1 MSAIAGMWSFEGGG
15 GSAEPLSGMLRAL
28 SIYGPDSTA
37 QYSNGPIAM
46 GCCLLGLLPE
56 DSFDCQPLS
65 SQEVTALVADVRLDN
80 RQELIE
86 ALRIPNGAEM
96 ADSGILFEAWRR
108 WGKSCLNRL
117 IGAFAF
123 AVWNAREGELF
134 LARDPMGE
142 RPLYYFHSSGMF
154 AFASMP
160 KGLHTLP
167 QIGAEVDEDY
177 VANYLALAP
186 IPAEQTIFRRIVRLP
201 SGCAL
206 TVTPGKAKVSR
217 HWSMDAV
224 APLPRASDEDYLSLL
239 RERFDCAVH
248 ARLRTT
254 GAIAAQLS
262 GGLDSAS
269 VAATAARLLGAEGR
283 GLTAYTSVPRS
294 DFRAGENDD
303 HFEDEG
309 PAAASVAAL
318 YPNMRHVLVDSSS
331 TTFLDILD
339 RNEFLYDHPCY
350 GPSNEV
356 WENAIMAQAQADG
369 ATVLLN
375 GNCGNS
381 TLSYYGTP
389 ALSEWLRRGRWG
401 TLAAVAWQ
409 LRRKGSISSKSIL
422 RSALWPSLP
431 FWFRTWTDPHM
442 RGFSLDYCA
451 LRPEIVHALDLRRRA
466 LRDLNSVSPGGRG
479 QLANL
484 LALGDVSETNIA
496 PQAGWRLDFRDPT
509 FDRRIVEFCL
519 AVPLEQFLRGGQ
531 LRSLARRAMADRL
544 PPSTLARTKRGR
556 QSADW
561 YVSLSRLK
569 REMQAEVA
577 LLEDSPLASRM
588 LDLPRMRRLID
599 SFPSSGF
606 DRSKIQGSYHAA
618 LTRGFSVGRFL
629 RRHDPHLR
637 QPFNADASATA
648 YS

>member
-1 MSAIAGMWSFEGGG
+1 MSAIAGTWSFEG
-15 GSAEPLSGMLRAL
+15 SVNSVETASRMLRAL

-46 GCCLLGLLPE
+46 GRCLLRLLPE

-65 SQEVTALVADVRLDN
+65 SPEVTALVADVRLDN

-86 ALRIPNGAEM
+86 ELRILNGAEM
-96 ADSGILFEAWRR
+96 ADSGILLEAWRR
-108 WGKSCLNRL
+108 WGKGCLHRL

-123 AVWNAREGELF
+123 AVWNAQERELF
-134 LARDPMGE
+134 LARDHMGE
-142 RPLYYFHSSGMF
+142 RPIYYFCSSGMF

-160 KGLHTLP
+160 KGLQALP

-177 VANYLALAP
+177 VANYMALAFMP
-186 IPAEQTIFRRIVRLP
+186 IEQTIFRRIVRLP

-206 TVTPGKAKVSR
+206 TVTPGKAEVSR
-217 HWSMDAV
+217 HWSMEAV
-224 APLPRASDEDYLSLL
+224 PPLPRASDEDYLALL
-239 RERFDCAVH
+239 RERFDAAVR

-254 GAIAAQLS
+254 GAIAAELS

-283 GLTAYTSVPRS
+283 GLTAYTSIPRS
-294 DFRAGENDD
+294 GFHAHESDH

-318 YPNMRHVLVDSSS
+318 YPNMHHVLVDSSS
-331 TTFLDILD
+331 ATFLDILD
-339 RNEFLYDHPCY
+339 HNEFLYDHPCY
-350 GPSNEV
+350 GPTNEV
-356 WENAIMAQAQADG
+356 WGNAIMAQAQAGG

-375 GNCGNS
+375 GSCGNS
-381 TLSYYGTP
+381 TFSYYGTP
-389 ALSEWLRRGRWG
+389 ALSEWFRRGRWG

-409 LRRKGSISSKSIL
+409 LRRGGSISSKSIL

-442 RGFSLDYCA
+442 RGFSLDYCV
-451 LRPEIVHALDLRRRA
+451 LRPEIVRAMDLRRRA
-466 LRDLNSVSPGGRG
+466 LRDLNTFSPGGHG
-479 QLANL
+479 QLANML
-484 LALGDVSETNIA
+484 LLGDVSDANIA
-496 PQAGWRLDFRDPT
+496 SQAGWRLDYRDPT

-544 PPSTLARTKRGR
+544 SPSTLARTKRGL

-561 YVSLSRLK
+561 YMSLSSLR
-569 REMQAEVA
+569 REMLAEVA
-577 LLEDSPLASRM
+577 LLEGSPLASRM
-588 LDLPRMRRLID
+588 LDLPRMRQLIG

-606 DRSKIQGSYHAA
+606 DQDRVRTPYHAA

-637 QPFNADASATA
+637 QPINAGASATT
-648 YS
+648 YN